1 MKIDKFTATL
11 IIIILV
17 LVVCLF
23 LSVNSVGNDS
33 DPYAKQKQK
42 IDSLTIH
49 IAALEEIQLKYDNTI
64 AVYRDSL
71 SLMDSQIDSTKN
83 KIKKI
88 QNDYGKKIKVI
99 SSANHDEL
107 GDFFTNRYK

>member
-1 MKIDKFTATL
+1 MQINKLSSILLIVIAVL
-11 IIIILV
+11 IAIIIIT
-17 LVVCLF
+17 
-23 LSVNSVGNDS
+23 SNNSNEIDK
-33 DPYAKQKQK
+33 YAVQKIK
-42 IDSLTIH
+42 IDSLSKI
-49 IAALEEIQLKYDNTI
+49 INVLEQDQLKYDSAI
-64 AVYRDSL
+64 KIYKDSL

-107 GDFFTNRYK
+107 SDFFTDRYK

>member
-1 MKIDKFTATL
+1 MQINKLSSILLIVIAVL
-11 IIIILV
+11 IAIIIITLN
-17 LVVCLF
+17 
-23 LSVNSVGNDS
+23 NSNEIDK
-33 DPYAKQKQK
+33 YAAQKIK
-42 IDSLTIH
+42 IDSLSKI
-49 IAALEEIQLKYDNTI
+49 INVLEQDQLKYDSAI
-64 AVYRDSL
+64 AIYRDSL

-107 GDFFTNRYK
+107 SDFFTNRYK

>member
-1 MKIDKFTATL
+1 MQINKLSSILLIVIAVQIAVIIITLNNSNEIDK
-11 IIIILV
+11 
-17 LVVCLF
+17 
-23 LSVNSVGNDS
+23 
-33 DPYAKQKQK
+33 YAAQKIK
-42 IDSLTIH
+42 IDSLSKI
-49 IAALEEIQLKYDNTI
+49 INVLEQDQLKYDSAI
-64 AVYRDSL
+64 AIYRDSL

-107 GDFFTNRYK
+107 SDFFTDRYK

>member
-1 MKIDKFTATL
+1 MQINKLSSILLIVIAVLIAVIIITLNNSNEIDK
-11 IIIILV
+11 
-17 LVVCLF
+17 
-23 LSVNSVGNDS
+23 
-33 DPYAKQKQK
+33 YAAQKIK
-42 IDSLTIH
+42 IDSLSKI
-49 IAALEEIQLKYDNTI
+49 INVLEQDQLKYDSAI
-64 AVYRDSL
+64 AIYRDSL

-107 GDFFTNRYK
+107 SDFFTNRYK

>member
-1 MKIDKFTATL
+1 MQINKLSSILLIVIAVL
-11 IIIILV
+11 IAIIIIT
-17 LVVCLF
+17 
-23 LSVNSVGNDS
+23 SNNSNEIDK
-33 DPYAKQKQK
+33 YAAQKIK
-42 IDSLTIH
+42 IDSLSKI
-49 IAALEEIQLKYDNTI
+49 INVLEQDQLKYDSAI
-64 AVYRDSL
+64 EIYKDSL
-71 SLMDSQIDSTKN
+71 YLMDSQIDSTKN

>member
-1 MKIDKFTATL
+1 MQINKLSSILLIVIAVLIAVIIITLNNSNEIDK
-11 IIIILV
+11 
-17 LVVCLF
+17 
-23 LSVNSVGNDS
+23 
-33 DPYAKQKQK
+33 YAAQKIK
-42 IDSLTIH
+42 IDSLSKI
-49 IAALEEIQLKYDNTI
+49 INVLEQDQLKYDSAI
-64 AVYRDSL
+64 AIYRDSL

-99 SSANHDEL
+99 NSANHDEL

>member
-1 MKIDKFTATL
+1 MQINKLSSILLIVIAILIAVLITTSNNSNEIDK
-11 IIIILV
+11 
-17 LVVCLF
+17 
-23 LSVNSVGNDS
+23 
-33 DPYAKQKQK
+33 YAKQKIK
-42 IDSLTIH
+42 IDSLSKI
-49 IAALEEIQLKYDNTI
+49 INVLEQDQLKYDRTI
-64 AVYRDSL
+64 TIYRDSL

-107 GDFFTNRYK
+107 GDFFANRYK

>member
-1 MKIDKFTATL
+1 MQINKLSSILLIVIAILIAVLITTSNNSNEIDK
-11 IIIILV
+11 
-17 LVVCLF
+17 
-23 LSVNSVGNDS
+23 
-33 DPYAKQKQK
+33 YAKQKIK
-42 IDSLTIH
+42 IDSLSKI
-49 IAALEEIQLKYDNTI
+49 INVLEQDQLKYDSAI
-64 AVYRDSL
+64 AIYRDSL

-107 GDFFTNRYK
+107 SDFFTNRYK

>member
-1 MKIDKFTATL
+1 MKIDKFTGTL
-11 IIIILV
+11 LVIILV
-17 LVVCLF
+17 LIVCLF
-23 LSVNSVGNDS
+23 LSVKSVTNDS

-42 IDSLTIH
+42 IDSLTVCIG
-49 IAALEEIQLKYDNTI
+49 ALEEIQLKYDSTI
-64 AVYRDSL
+64 AIYRDSL

-107 GDFFTNRYK
+107 SDFFTNRYK

>member
-1 MKIDKFTATL
+1 MLQINKLSSILLIVIAVLIAVIIITSNNSNEIDK
-11 IIIILV
+11 
-17 LVVCLF
+17 
-23 LSVNSVGNDS
+23 
-33 DPYAKQKQK
+33 YAAQKIK
-42 IDSLTIH
+42 IDSLSKI
-49 IAALEEIQLKYDNTI
+49 INVLEQDQLKYDNTI
-64 AVYRDSL
+64 AIYRDSL

>member
-1 MKIDKFTATL
+1 MKIDKFTGTL
-11 IIIILV
+11 IVIILV
-17 LVVCLF
+17 LIVCLF
-23 LSVNSVGNDS
+23 LSVKSVTNDS

-49 IAALEEIQLKYDNTI
+49 IAALEEIQLKYDSTI
-64 AVYRDSL
+64 AVYKDSL

-88 QNDYGKKIKVI
+88 QNDYSKKIKVI

-107 GDFFTNRYK
+107 SDFFTNRYK

>member
-11 IIIILV
+11 LIIILV

-23 LSVNSVGNDS
+23 LSTNSVTSDS

-42 IDSLTIH
+42 IDSLTVCIG
-49 IAALEEIQLKYDNTI
+49 ALEEIQIKYDSTI
-64 AVYRDSL
+64 AIYRDSL

-107 GDFFTNRYK
+107 SDFFTNRYK

>member
-11 IIIILV
+11 IIIIII

-23 LSVNSVGNDS
+23 ISTSSNTNDL

-42 IDSLTIH
+42 IDSLTVCIG
-49 IAALEEIQLKYDNTI
+49 ALEEIQLKYDSTI
-64 AVYRDSL
+64 AVYKDSL

>member
-11 IIIILV
+11 IVIIIMLI
-17 LVVCLF
+17 VCLF
-23 LSVNSVGNDS
+23 ISTSSNTNDS

-64 AVYRDSL
+64 AIYRDSL

-107 GDFFTNRYK
+107 SDFFTNRYK

>member
-1 MKIDKFTATL
+1 MKIDKITGTL
-11 IIIILV
+11 VIIILV

-23 LSVNSVGNDS
+23 ILTNNGTSDL

-42 IDSLTIH
+42 IDSLTVCIN
-49 IAALEEIQLKYDNTI
+49 ALEKTQLKYDSTI
-64 AVYRDSL
+64 AIYRDSL

-99 SSANHDEL
+99 SGVSHDEL
-107 GDFFTNRYK
+107 SDFFTERYK